1 MENLR
6 NAFKK
11 EEKIQI
17 LKKTEYDIYY
27 SCTYKYPLLVVERIN
42 EKTGKTDGPQFGR
55 LTDPELKNPWKMDS
69 DIPSQY
75 RLRVKNY
82 RDYMEYGGSNG
93 HNAPASYHKTTKQ
106 IYLETYKLSNCC
118 PQEVVFNGTLW
129 VLLENWVLSL
139 QTNERL
145 TDIVVYTGSI
155 PAKKDTTFHETTIN
169 VPTHMFKVVYAIEK
183 STNTPAI
190 VCFLMPNIRPT
201 EKIHKIYKHII
212 NIHELSRIANINFL
226 QIFASYSQYNSNN
239 TPLKQLKNIVRVDMQ
254 LSRFQIDSMHKAN
267 LFGLII
273 YSKNLEELK
282 KNWEIT
288 KKYVVRNIE
297 YHELYYKLALK
308 RIKREMKEK
317 QMSKKLTKKQTTRSP
332 KKL

>member
-11 EEKIQI
+11 EEKLQI

-27 SCTYKYPLLVVERIN
+27 SCTYKYPLLVVETITP
-42 EKTGKTDGPQFGR
+42 KTGKTEGQPFGR

-69 DIPSQY
+69 EIPAQY
-75 RLRVKNY
+75 RLRVKNF

-139 QTNERL
+139 QNNERL
-145 TDIVVYTGSI
+145 KDIIVYTGSI
-155 PAKKDTTFHETTIN
+155 PAKNNTTFHETTIN
-169 VPTHMFKVVYAIEK
+169 VPTHMFKVVYCLEK
-183 STNTPAI
+183 STNIPHA
-190 VCFLMPNIRPT
+190 VCFLMPNVKPT
-201 EKIHKIYKHII
+201 EKIHKIYKYML
-212 NIHELSRIANINFL
+212 NIAELSKIANINFF
-226 QIFASYSQYNSNN
+226 QIFANYSQYDNN
-239 TPLKQLKNIVRVDMQ
+239 KMIIKPLKNIVRVDMQ
-254 LSRFQIDSMHKAN
+254 LSRFQIDSLHKAN

-273 YSKNLEELK
+273 YSKTLEELK
-282 KNWEIT
+282 KNWDTTQKYIT
-288 KKYVVRNIE
+288 RGIE
-297 YHELYYKLALK
+297 YHELYYKLAMK
-308 RIKREMKEK
+308 RIKREMKDNK
-317 QMSKKLTKKQTTRSP
+317 QSTKKHTKKLVKE
-332 KKL
+332 